1 MSRYLGALID
11 LAFDLWDEARE
22 LLFDRLDKPGRST
35 STAKPNS
42 LIADRTE
49 DRALDEVLLVALED
63 LNLRAPGMDPD
74 DASTQ
79 RTHLLAALAGNKEHR
94 LIAAQVLKNLHVET
108 EGAAQ

>member
-1 MSRYLGALID
+1 MSRYLGAIID

-49 DRALDEVLLVALED
+49 DRALDEVLRVALED

>member
-22 LLFDRLDKPGRST
+22 LLFDRLSKPGRST
-35 STAKPNS
+35 STAKPDFV
-42 LIADRTE
+42 IADRTE
-49 DRALDEVLLVALED
+49 DRALDEVLLVALEE

-74 DASTQ
+74 DVTTQ

>member
-22 LLFDRLDKPGRST
+22 LLFDRLSKPGRST

-49 DRALDEVLLVALED
+49 DRALDEVLRVALED